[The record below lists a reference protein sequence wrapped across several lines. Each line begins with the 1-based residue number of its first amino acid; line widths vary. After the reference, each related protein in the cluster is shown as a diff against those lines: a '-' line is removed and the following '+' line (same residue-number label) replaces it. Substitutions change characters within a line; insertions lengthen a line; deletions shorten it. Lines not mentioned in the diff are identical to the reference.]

1 MNRVLIYGGLGNQM
15 FQYALNTALNQK
27 GRKSKI
33 LFSNFFYDD
42 YHNGFN
48 LKQAF
53 KLKLPFPSV
62 LYSFILMHGGLLYK
76 NKIAAYFF
84 RKLITK
90 YRKKKYTIYTEKVE
104 FLYDETVFHKTSS
117 LLIGVWQVEAYFK
130 DISEIIRREFLFKKP
145 KDARNRKLIQE
156 INTCNSV
163 SIHIRRGDYLT
174 SKRTE
179 LFTVFKNETYYI
191 NAIDYINKR
200 IENPHYYIFSDDIQW
215 VKENLKIANCTFV
228 DHNKGKNS
236 YIDMY
241 LMSLCKHN
249 IIANSTFSWWGGWL
263 NNNKNKMVIIPECWL
278 NTKDCPGIYPSEW
291 IKMGV

>member
-27 GRKSKI
+27 GGKSKI

-53 KLKLPFPSV
+53 KLKLPFPSI

-104 FLYDETVFHKTSS
+104 FLYAV
-117 LLIGVWQVEAYFK
+117 
-130 DISEIIRREFLFKKP
+130 RFLF
-145 KDARNRKLIQE
+145 
-156 INTCNSV
+156 
-163 SIHIRRGDYLT
+163 
-174 SKRTE
+174 
-179 LFTVFKNETYYI
+179 
-191 NAIDYINKR
+191 
-200 IENPHYYIFSDDIQW
+200 
-215 VKENLKIANCTFV
+215 LKILLDA
-228 DHNKGKNS
+228 
-236 YIDMY
+236 
-241 LMSLCKHN
+241 
-249 IIANSTFSWWGGWL
+249 
-263 NNNKNKMVIIPECWL
+263 
-278 NTKDCPGIYPSEW
+278 
-291 IKMGV
+291 

>member
-27 GRKSKI
+27 GGKSKI

-53 KLKLPFPSV
+53 KLKLPFPSI

-278 NTKDCPGIYPSEW
+278 NAKDCPGIYPSEW
-291 IKMGV
+291 VKMGV

>member
-27 GRKSKI
+27 GGKSKI

-53 KLKLPFPSV
+53 KLKLPFPSI